1 VVWAEVLKNMGHI
14 IHDITQLDGKFAL
27 KFVEELLKL
36 MEKILDVKAF

>member
-1 VVWAEVLKNMGHI
+1 LGRGLKKYGAYHN
-14 IHDITQLDGKFAL
+14 DITQLDGKFAL